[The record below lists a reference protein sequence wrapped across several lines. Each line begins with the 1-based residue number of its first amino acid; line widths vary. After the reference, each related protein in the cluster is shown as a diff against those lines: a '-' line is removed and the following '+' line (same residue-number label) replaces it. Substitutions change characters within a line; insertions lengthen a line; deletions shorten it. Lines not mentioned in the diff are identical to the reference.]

1 MSSKNGYRKAP
12 FILIG
17 LLAWF
22 FIVKC
27 SKNEFIWDMNNQNLF
42 DVKTISKISGKTTL
56 PQLLQCVE
64 NNSPEEIF
72 EIIFDENSDLPDFIK
87 KYLIKFKEYYE
98 PAYNDLKSMDIT
110 YLINNM
116 NSIKSYLEEQGV
128 SESQAI
134 QFSEVIPYY
143 CIKNFE
149 ISRNGKS
156 RKGAGRMYTIC
167 DNYLKNTA
175 TNHLTEKSAVI
186 VCLLIRSYYRKEGI
200 GKTDDYIEHV
210 QEMIT
215 SYKEKY
221 PSELGSNPIYKD
233 EADYLERFA
242 KLCDN
247 IRNRHLRDKWDR
259 LTFDDKISKLG
270 E

>member
-1 MSSKNGYRKAP
+1 MSSKNVYRKSP
-12 FILIG
+12 FVLLG

-42 DVKTISKISGKTTL
+42 DEKTISKVSGKTTL
-56 PQLLQCVE
+56 PQILQCVE
-64 NNSPEEIF
+64 NNSPDEIF
-72 EIIFDENSDLPDFIK
+72 AVIFDEDSDLPDSIK
-87 KYLIKFKEYYE
+87 KYLVKFKEYYE
-98 PAYNDLKSMDIT
+98 ADKKIRDIS

-116 NSIKSYLEEQGV
+116 NTIKSYLENQGLN
-128 SESQAI
+128 ESQAI
-134 QFSEVIPYY
+134 QFSEVIPFY

-149 ISRNGKS
+149 ISRNKPGK
-156 RKGAGRMYTIC
+156 MYTIC

-186 VCLLIRSYYRKEGI
+186 VCLHIRSYYRKEGI
-200 GKTDDYIEHV
+200 GKTNDYVEHV

-221 PSELGSNPIYKD
+221 PSELGPNPMYKD
-233 EADYLERFA
+233 EADYLERFD

-247 IRNRHLRDKWDR
+247 IRNKHVFDKWDR